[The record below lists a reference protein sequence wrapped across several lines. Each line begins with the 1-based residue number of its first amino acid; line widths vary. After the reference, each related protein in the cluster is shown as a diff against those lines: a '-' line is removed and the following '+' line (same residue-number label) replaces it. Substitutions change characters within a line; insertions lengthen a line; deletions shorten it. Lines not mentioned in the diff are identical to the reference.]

1 MLCSTFV
8 DINPI
13 DKCRRWSKE
22 RKTYVEVDRPSIVR
36 VYNCH
41 MGDVDLSDMI
51 ISLYC
56 ISIRSKRWYL
66 RILYY
71 LIDLSLANGWLLYRR
86 HLIQKG
92 LKRYLPFLDFR
103 TEVADELIKVG
114 KSADL
119 NNRKRGRPSLEN
131 VEQAQSRPPPTKRVF
146 APSNDVRLDR
156 FDHFG
161 VFYRKAWT
169 LQTLQKWL
177 HSAVVLEVQ
186 SASLPNKR
194 QKLLFAVSHSEVT
207 SID

>member
-22 RKTYVEVDRPSIVR
+22 KKTYEEVNWPSIVR

-51 ISLYC
+51 MSLYR

-103 TEVADELIKVG
+103 TEVADALIKVG

-119 NNRKRGRPSLEN
+119 NNKKRGRPSLEN

-146 APSNDVRLDR
+146 APSNDVRMDR

-161 VFYRKAWT
+161 VFTEKRGRCRLCKNGYTQLSCLKCKV
-169 LQTLQKWL
+169 LLCQTKGRNCFLEYHTQK
-177 HSAVVLEVQ
+177 
-186 SASLPNKR
+186 
-194 QKLLFAVSHSEVT
+194 
-207 SID
+207 